1 MRRYRSD
8 VRGSLMRRTILAT
21 LVAVLAVAALALG
34 GCSLLTS
41 PTSNANDAISEAN
54 VHLKLYQA
62 SDDKVQKLA
71 ADLNKL
77 DVTPEDAATAL
88 GLTAEIRGELALQKK
103 ELTEGSTA
111 IAKVKTFKV
120 DDTYKK
126 YADLEV
132 AAITAQIAVIDEGTK
147 LYAEM
152 DKLYVAIRDK
162 KATAALTSEITASID
177 TLYAKI
183 TELSTVAAKA
193 KDEANA
199 YFDKTETVK

>member
-1 MRRYRSD
+1 
-8 VRGSLMRRTILAT
+8 MRRTIA
-21 LVAVLAVAALALG
+21 VALVAALALAVPTLG
-34 GCSLLTS
+34 GCSLFSS
-41 PTSNANDAISEAN
+41 PTSDANNAISEAN

-62 SDDKVQKLA
+62 SDAKVQTIA

-77 DVTPEDAATAL
+77 DVSPEGATKAL
-88 GLTAEIRGELALQKK
+88 ELTAQIKGELALQKK
-103 ELTEGSTA
+103 ELDEGAKA
-111 IAKVKTFKV
+111 IATVKTFKV

-132 AAITAQIAVIDEGTK
+132 AAIGAQIAVIDEGTK

-152 DKLYVAIRDK
+152 DKLYLAIRDK
-162 KATAALTSEITASID
+162 KATAALTSEITVSID
-177 TLYAKI
+177 KLYARI

-199 YFDKTETVK
+199 YFDKTGTTK

>member
-8 VRGSLMRRTILAT
+8 VRGSLMRRTIFAA

-34 GCSLLTS
+34 GCSLFSS
-41 PTSNANDAISEAN
+41 PTTDANNAITEAN

-62 SDDKVQKLA
+62 SDDKVQKVA

-77 DVTPEDAATAL
+77 DVTPEDAAKAL
-88 GLTAEIRGELALQKK
+88 GLTAEIRNELALQKK
-103 ELTEGSTA
+103 ELKEGATA

-132 AAITAQIAVIDEGTK
+132 AAITAQIAVIDEGVK

-152 DKLYVAIRDK
+152 DKLYVAIKDK
-162 KATAALTSEITASID
+162 KATAAFTSEITASID
-177 TLYAKI
+177 VLYAKI
-183 TELSTVAAKA
+183 TELSIVAAKA

>member
-1 MRRYRSD
+1 
-8 VRGSLMRRTILAT
+8 MRRTIVVALVAT
-21 LVAVLAVAALALG
+21 LALAVPILG
-34 GCSLLTS
+34 GCSLFS
-41 PTSNANDAISEAN
+41 NPTSDANAAIAEAN
-54 VHLKLYQA
+54 VHLKLYQE
-62 SDDKVQKLA
+62 SDKKVQTIA
-71 ADLNKL
+71 SDLNKL
-77 DVTPEDAATAL
+77 DVSPEGATKAL
-88 GLTAEIRGELALQKK
+88 ALTAQIKSELELQKA
-103 ELTEGSTA
+103 ELQEGSTA

-132 AAITAQIAVIDEGTK
+132 VAIDAQIAVIDEGTK

-177 TLYAKI
+177 ALYAKI
-183 TELSTVAAKA
+183 TELSTAAAKA

-199 YFDKTETVK
+199 YFDKTETAK

>member
-8 VRGSLMRRTILAT
+8 VRGSLMRRTIFAA

-34 GCSLLTS
+34 GCSLFSS
-41 PTSNANDAISEAN
+41 PTTDANNAITEAN

-62 SDDKVQKLA
+62 SDDKVQKVA

-77 DVTPEDAATAL
+77 DVTPEDAAKAL
-88 GLTAEIRGELALQKK
+88 GLTAEIRNELALQKK
-103 ELTEGSTA
+103 ELKEGATA

-126 YADLEV
+126 
-132 AAITAQIAVIDEGTK
+132 IAVIDEGVK

-152 DKLYVAIRDK
+152 DKLYVAIKDK
-162 KATAALTSEITASID
+162 KATAAFTSEITASID
-177 TLYAKI
+177 VLYAKI
-183 TELSTVAAKA
+183 TELSIVAAKA